1 MTNYQEERELN
12 QQINNKQIKIC
23 SRNKKITILKLNKKY
38 FEVEQLPH
46 ELFLTRQATKIRNAF
61 ANNISTDTKL
71 SRVKISKL
79 IQSGGS
85 FDSSLSNLGKK
96 SLTNIAV
103 PSARN
108 NLPGLVSNL
117 T

>member
-12 QQINNKQIKIC
+12 QQMNNKQTKIC
-23 SRNKKITILKLNKKY
+23 SKNKKITILKLNKKY

-46 ELFLTRQATKIRNAF
+46 ELFLTIQATKIRYAF
-61 ANNISTDTKL
+61 ANNISTDIKL
-71 SRVKISKL
+71 SKAKISKL

-85 FDSSLSNLGKK
+85 FDSSLGNLGKK

-103 PSARN
+103 PLVRN